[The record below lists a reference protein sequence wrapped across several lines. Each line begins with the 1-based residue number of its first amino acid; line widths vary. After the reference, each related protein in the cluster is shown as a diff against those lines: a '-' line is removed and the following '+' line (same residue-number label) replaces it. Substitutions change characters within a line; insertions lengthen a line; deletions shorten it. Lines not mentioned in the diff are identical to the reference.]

1 MLPLKPCFMPYRNSM
16 ANFKEQSR
24 EESWQEE
31 EQAADKMKV
40 PYDIFGLL
48 EDKCKIKPLPEVFD

>member
-16 ANFKEQSR
+16 AIFREQSR

-31 EQAADKMKV
+31 EQAADKG
-40 PYDIFGLL
+40 IL
-48 EDKCKIKPLPEVFD
+48 